1 MPKPC
6 SLDLRMRLLE
16 AVIAGASRR
25 DAADCFDVSA
35 SSAVKWLQ
43 LWQETGSVAA
53 KPTGGSIS
61 PLEEHADWLELERFL
76 KPFLAQLGHK
86 ARAADV
92 PDLCIGTDRS
102 WRSQEHSADGGAAC
116 SWRLRS
122 IAPLHRGRDLGRQT
136 CGDRT
141 AGSSG

>member
-25 DAADCFDVSA
+25 EAADCFDVSA

-61 PLEEHADWLELERFL
+61 PLEEHADWL
-76 KPFLAQLGHK
+76 LALISKQS
-86 ARAADV
+86 
-92 PDLCIGTDRS
+92 DLTLDGGRSDAQATDRRQPQCS
-102 WRSQEHSADGGAAC
+102 LAVLQATQYQLQKKPAGGGAGA
-116 SWRLRS
+116 SR
-122 IAPLHRGRDLGRQT
+122 RGP
-136 CGDRT
+136 RT
-141 AGSSG
+141 AALDARTGHV